1 MPLTPDADLELCWDG
16 SLIPEAT
23 RKALGD
29 AFHVRLASGGSV

>member
-29 AFHVRLASGGSV
+29 AFHVRLGSKCSV